1 MSHPVKSSDAA
12 LDRNKACYAQLNW
25 KDEQPFSTQY
35 QDIYFSTENGLEE
48 TQFVFLAQNDLKARF
63 STFNGDGFTVVE
75 TGFGTGLNFL
85 STWQLWV
92 ECEPKNGCLNFVS
105 TEKYPLTIDDL
116 TKALAYWPT
125 LASYSRQLIAQYQ
138 WLTPGFH
145 QLSFADGTVTLTL
158 LIGDVAETLPQLK
171 AHVDAWFLD
180 GFAPAKN
187 PEMWS
192 TALFQQM
199 AKLSHHGTTFS
210 TFTSAGDVRRSLQT
224 VGFVVEKTPGFG
236 RKREMLKGRY
246 EGNVVTSN
254 PVTTKPGSKTAI
266 VIGGGIA
273 GTASAYALA
282 KKGLQVTLIERN
294 SQLASEASGNPL
306 AVLYPRLTGQN
317 TSLEQLNMHGY
328 LHSLRLL
335 AALGFERCQ
344 YEACGV
350 VQLALD
356 QKQQD
361 RHALL
366 FARAADEQFQPLFQ
380 QLNADAISEVA
391 GVKLTHGGLYFPH
404 AGGINTARL
413 AKALAQHPNIQ
424 VMTNVHAA
432 EIKQTTRNTWQVWS
446 GSALVAEAD
455 VVVIANANDAANL
468 TQSSHIP
475 LAPIRGQLSYLHANA
490 ESKKLRT
497 ILCGEGY
504 ISPAIN
510 DLHYLGATFA
520 AHDNDAAVRAADH
533 DSNLKLLGDI
543 SNTLYQSLYKST
555 VSGRVAW
562 RSQTPD
568 YLPVAG
574 PLLDADALIA
584 NTPRYNEKPENL
596 AWLTGLY
603 INAGH
608 GAKGFLTAPLC
619 AEIIASEVA
628 GAPSPVP
635 TSILNALQPNRFV
648 MRKLGLKQLA
658 QHLIAG

>member
-1 MSHPVKSSDAA
+1 MSHAVNKPDSD
-12 LDRNKACYAQLNW
+12 KACYAKLNW
-25 KDEQPFSTQY
+25 KDEQPFSAQY

-63 STFNGDGFTVVE
+63 SALDDANFTIVE

-85 STWQLWV
+85 STWQLWT
-92 ECEPKNGCLNFVS
+92 ECAPQNSCLNFVS

-125 LASYSRQLIAQYQ
+125 LVNYSQQLIGQYQ
-138 WLTPGFH
+138 WFTPGFH
-145 QLSFADGTVTLTL
+145 QLSFADSTVTLTL

-171 AHVDAWFLD
+171 ANVDAWFLD

-192 TALFQQM
+192 ASLFQQM
-199 AKLSHHGTTFS
+199 AKRSHHGTTFS
-210 TFTSAGDVRRSLQT
+210 TFTSAGDVRRALQDA
-224 VGFVVEKTPGFG
+224 GFVVEKIPGFG
-236 RKREMLKGRY
+236 HKREMLKGYY
-246 EGNVVTSN
+246 EGSVVTSN
-254 PVTTKPGSKTAI
+254 TVKTKPGNKTVI

-273 GTASAYALA
+273 GTSSAYALA
-282 KKGLQVTLIERN
+282 NKGLQVTLIERN
-294 SQLASEASGNPL
+294 LQLASEASGNPL

-317 TSLEQLNMHGY
+317 TSLEQLNMYGY

-335 AALGFERCQ
+335 TTLEFERCQ

-350 VQLALD
+350 IQLAMD

-361 RHALL
+361 RHTLL
-366 FARAADEQFQPLFQ
+366 SATTNNTDDQFQPLFQ
-380 QLNADAISEVA
+380 QLNADELSKIA
-391 GVKLTHGGLYFPH
+391 GVKLTHSGLYFPH

-413 AKALAQHPNIQ
+413 AEALVQHHNIR
-424 VMTNVHAA
+424 VMTNTHAT
-432 EIKQTTRNTWQVWS
+432 EIKQTAHNTWQIWS
-446 GSALVAEAD
+446 NSVLIAEAD

-468 TQSSHIP
+468 SQSSGVP
-475 LAPIRGQLSYLHANA
+475 LVPIRGQLSYLQANI
-490 ESKKLRT
+490 ESEKLRT

-504 ISPAIN
+504 ISPAMN
-510 DLHYLGATFA
+510 GLHYLGATFTT
-520 AHDNDAAVRAADH
+520 HDNEAELRAKDH
-533 DSNLKLLGDI
+533 ESNLNLLNTM
-543 SNTLYQSLYKST
+543 SNTLYQSLHKNI

-562 RSQTPD
+562 RSQTAD

-574 PLLDADALIA
+574 QLLDADALIA
-584 NTPRYNEKPENL
+584 SAPRYNEKPENL
-596 AWLTGLY
+596 PWLSGLY

-619 AEIIASEVA
+619 AEIIASEVV

-635 TSILNALQPNRFV
+635 VNVLNALQPNRFV

-658 QHLIAG
+658 QHLITI